1 MTILQRVS
9 RADVTT
15 FYDSYSKGD
24 YPALRLGQAFLNCFY
39 PAVSD
44 SELFYE
50 EDAAVAAAHIEE
62 HYVVL
67 ELAA

>member
-1 MTILQRVS
+1 MTILRRVP
-9 RADVTT
+9 RQAVIA
-15 FYDSYSKGD
+15 FYEDYAKGN
-24 YPALRLGQAFLNCFY
+24 LQHQRLGQAFLNRFY

-50 EDAAVAAAHIEE
+50 ENDATAAAHIEE

-67 ELAA
+67 EIAA